1 MPELPEVETVVRGIS
16 PFLLNKEISKVW
28 FSGAKFRGLN
38 TSFENDS
45 ARDAVISSVERRAKY
60 IQINL
65 SNNKSII
72 IHLGMSGKITIQENE
87 SLKKH
92 DHLRMYFKDN
102 IRFLN
107 FNDARRFGVIDI
119 VDSENINECKHYK
132 NLGVEPLLKSFDGNY
147 LYQICSKR
155 TVPIKVL
162 IMNANLIVGVG
173 NIYASE
179 ALFRAKIVP
188 TRCANS
194 LSKKECHLLCESIK
208 VVLEDAIKSGGSTL
222 RDYVRS
228 DGSSGYFQHKFNVYG
243 RKNQK
248 CVICGNLIEQ
258 IVQAGRSTFFCKSCQ
273 S

>member
-16 PFLLNKEISKVW
+16 PFLLEKEISKVW
-28 FSGAKFRGLN
+28 FSGAKFRGGN
-38 TSFENDS
+38 TSFETDS

-65 SNNKSII
+65 SNKKSII
-72 IHLGMSGKITIQENE
+72 IHLGMSGKLTIQDDNTE
-87 SLKKH
+87 KKH
-92 DHLRMYFKDN
+92 DHLRVYFKN
-102 IRFLN
+102 HNSYLN
-107 FNDARRFGVIDI
+107 FNDARRFGVVDIID
-119 VDSENINECKHYK
+119 SNNISSCKHYI
-132 NLGVEPLLKSFDGNY
+132 NLGIEPLTKEFDCDY
-147 LYQICSKR
+147 LYNICSR
-155 TVPIKVL
+155 RSVPIKVL

-179 ALFRAKIVP
+179 ALFRAKILP
-188 TRCANS
+188 TRISKS
-194 LSKKECHLLCESIK
+194 LTKKECNLLCKSIK

-228 DGSSGYFQHKFNVYG
+228 DGSLGYFQHKFNVYG
-243 RKNQK
+243 RKKQK
-248 CVICGNLIEQ
+248 CITCNDLIEQ

>member
-38 TSFENDS
+38 TSFETDS

-65 SNNKSII
+65 NNNKAII
-72 IHLGMSGKITIQENE
+72 IHLGMSGKVTIQDEKAE
-87 SLKKH
+87 KKH
-92 DHLRMYFKDN
+92 DHLRIYFKDN

-107 FNDARRFGVIDI
+107 FNDARRFGVVDI
-119 VDSENINECKHYK
+119 VNADDLNSCKHYA
-132 NLGVEPLLKSFDGNY
+132 NLGIEPLTKEFDGRY
-147 LYQICSKR
+147 LFKTCSKR

-179 ALFRAKIVP
+179 ALFRAKILP

-194 LSKKECHLLCESIK
+194 LSKKECNELCESIK

-248 CVICGNLIEQ
+248 CITCDDLIEQ